1 MSNHRRKTAADFA
14 GDPANEFGIF
24 RDGALVSDGHMSKY
38 SAQYELDHRTA
49 PGGDWAGIDPSSFTV
64 SKI

>member
-1 MSNHRRKTAADFA
+1 MKDRTRRIAADFA
-14 GDPANEFGIF
+14 GNPINEFGIF
-24 RDGALVSDGHMSKY
+24 RDGVLVSDGHLSKY

-49 PGGDWAGIDPSSFTV
+49 PGGDWEAIDPSSFTV